1 MWSVIP
7 GLTCERKRISRR
19 TSSFT
24 STRSRGKETQ
34 ALSEALSWFQ
44 PRSPT
49 ESERHPW
56 GLGWAPTKQPR
67 EQGGQMRNG
76 SFQGEG
82 PGQPTGQSKSQ
93 ALRAPAGNKGALRAG
108 DPAASPRDPEDSPW
122 QGAAPGP
129 QGSERLPGGCC
140 PNSCTWPGL
149 EMAAL
154 QMSQGLE
161 VRSSWIVCVQLKPD
175 DSVLI
180 RETQRGTRDIGAA
193 HLAKTRPEPG
203 AMRPQAQDAENPQK
217 LEEAKGALPEPRGP
231 GVLPSVCSQ
240 TYDSG
245 TGR

>member
-1 MWSVIP
+1 MGRRGQRRLKDWAVWSVIP
-7 GLTCERKRISRR
+7 GLMCERKRISRR

-122 QGAAPGP
+122 QGAAPAPKAPSASQEAAAQTRARGLAWKW
-129 QGSERLPGGCC
+129 RLCRC
-140 PNSCTWPGL
+140 PRVS
-149 EMAAL
+149 
-154 QMSQGLE
+154 
-161 VRSSWIVCVQLKPD
+161 R
-175 DSVLI
+175 
-180 RETQRGTRDIGAA
+180 
-193 HLAKTRPEPG
+193 
-203 AMRPQAQDAENPQK
+203 
-217 LEEAKGALPEPRGP
+217 
-231 GVLPSVCSQ
+231 
-240 TYDSG
+240 
-245 TGR
+245 

>member
-1 MWSVIP
+1 MGASRVRAQGNHRP
-7 GLTCERKRISRR
+7 VQVTGLKGSCRKQ
-19 TSSFT
+19 
-24 STRSRGKETQ
+24 RGPEGGG
-34 ALSEALSWFQ
+34 
-44 PRSPT
+44 PRSLPT
-49 ESERHPW
+49 R
-56 GLGWAPTKQPR
+56 PR
-67 EQGGQMRNG
+67 
-76 SFQGEG
+76 
-82 PGQPTGQSKSQ
+82 GQPL
-93 ALRAPAGNKGALRAG
+93 ARCC
-108 DPAASPRDPEDSPW
+108 PR
-122 QGAAPGP
+122 P

-203 AMRPQAQDAENPQK
+203 AMRPQAQDAKNPQK

-231 GVLPSVCSQ
+231 GVLPSVRSQ